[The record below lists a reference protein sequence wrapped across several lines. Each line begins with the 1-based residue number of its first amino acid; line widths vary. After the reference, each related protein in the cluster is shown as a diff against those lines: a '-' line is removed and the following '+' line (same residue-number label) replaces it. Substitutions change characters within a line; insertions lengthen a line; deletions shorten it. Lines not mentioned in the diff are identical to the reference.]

1 MVYDV
6 YAGLRQLLFGIET
19 GVGGVEHVG
28 DESHVCRVACGYG
41 RVVALGKL
49 RVLLPGLQ
57 FFVGLQVADVVG
69 LDCVQPTLPTLQ
81 KSEIEV
87 FISVRK
93 VSCRTG

>member
-69 LDCVQPTLPTLQ
+69 LDCVQPPLQ